1 MGILLRVRKSKKD
14 NKQRFYKWSIYG
26 FGAISVYL
34 ILKDFDENILILYFG
49 GVIVAT
55 VLEYITGWLME
66 AIFHTRWWDYSKKP
80 FNLQG
85 YICLGSSIAWGA
97 FTVLLF
103 YVFQPFVEWI
113 TGLYPVSVGKVG
125 ISIVSV
131 LYAVDFGSSAVT
143 AFNLS
148 KAFGKVEDML
158 EDLSGYLHTTKLY
171 ETKEEVREKL
181 DELRV
186 INASELA
193 ERIAEKKAEFS
204 SQLEK
209 KQLQLPETYE
219 GMRAELEKRMDEFKE
234 KYITIRKETNPV
246 RKRMIQAYPGLKTEF
261 RHHLERKS
269 GKRHEKRISK

>member
-1 MGILLRVRKSKKD
+1 
-14 NKQRFYKWSIYG
+14 
-26 FGAISVYL
+26 
-34 ILKDFDENILILYFG
+34 
-49 GVIVAT
+49 
-55 VLEYITGWLME
+55 
-66 AIFHTRWWDYSKKP
+66 
-80 FNLQG
+80 
-85 YICLGSSIAWGA
+85 
-97 FTVLLF
+97 
-103 YVFQPFVEWI
+103 
-113 TGLYPVSVGKVG
+113 
-125 ISIVSV
+125 
-131 LYAVDFGSSAVT
+131 
-143 AFNLS
+143 
-148 KAFGKVEDML
+148 ML

-246 RKRMIQAYPGLKTEF
+246 RKRMIQAYPGFKTKF

>member
-1 MGILLRVRKSKKD
+1 M
-14 NKQRFYKWSIYG
+14 
-26 FGAISVYL
+26 
-34 ILKDFDENILILYFG
+34 
-49 GVIVAT
+49 
-55 VLEYITGWLME
+55 
-66 AIFHTRWWDYSKKP
+66 
-80 FNLQG
+80 
-85 YICLGSSIAWGA
+85 
-97 FTVLLF
+97 
-103 YVFQPFVEWI
+103 
-113 TGLYPVSVGKVG
+113 SVGKVG

-158 EDLSGYLHTTKLY
+158 EDLSSYLHTTKLY

-193 ERIAEKKAEFS
+193 ERITEKKAEFS

-219 GMRAELEKRMDEFKE
+219 EMCAELEKRMDEFKE
-234 KYITIRKETNPV
+234 KYITIRKKTNPV